1 MAKTLMRDMIDPLR
15 KKKYRDYEDLLRKPT
30 YENVEM
36 CKCENHCL
44 DLNNTIERMSE
55 MNIDYM

>member
-1 MAKTLMRDMIDPLR
+1 
-15 KKKYRDYEDLLRKPT
+15 
-30 YENVEM
+30 M

-55 MNIDYM
+55 MNIDYMWN